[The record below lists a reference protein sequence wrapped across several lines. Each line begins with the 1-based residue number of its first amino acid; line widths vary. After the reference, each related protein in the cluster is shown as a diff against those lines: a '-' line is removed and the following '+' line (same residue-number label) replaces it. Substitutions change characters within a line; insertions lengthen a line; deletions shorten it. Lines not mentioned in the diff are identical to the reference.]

1 MFNEVLPVD
10 LRQNIEQCIILLE
23 YFSHF
28 SVHRKHLKKLLRQVA
43 GLHHQTFDLVDLEKG
58 MKICI
63 SNVFPGNTNS
73 FGLRM
78 EFLGCIPR
86 IEFTDTGYPY
96 LPLVPSNI
104 SEIPF
109 TFVIKLSIQ
118 LLTLLKSSEK

>member
-1 MFNEVLPVD
+1 MFNVVLPVD
-10 LRQNIEQCIILLE
+10 LRQNIEQYILLL
-23 YFSHF
+23 YFTHF

-43 GLHHQTFDLVDLEKG
+43 GLHHQVFDLVDLEKG

-86 IEFTDTGYPY
+86 NEITDTGYPY
-96 LPLVPSNI
+96 LPLVPRSILEI
-104 SEIPF
+104 SF
-109 TFVIKLSIQ
+109 TSLTKLSIR
-118 LLTLLKSSEK
+118 LLTLLKSSER